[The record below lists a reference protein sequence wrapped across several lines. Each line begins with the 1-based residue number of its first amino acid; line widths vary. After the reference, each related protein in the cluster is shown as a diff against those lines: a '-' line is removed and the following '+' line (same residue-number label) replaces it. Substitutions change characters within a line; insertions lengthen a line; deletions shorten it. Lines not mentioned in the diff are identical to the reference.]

1 MQNARLITETQEAL
15 EQQTATA
22 EVLQVINASPGNLA
36 PVFDAML
43 EKATSLCEAAF
54 GILWTYD
61 GERYHAAAFRNV
73 PQAYAEF
80 LREPPPLSPET
91 PLVRIAAGELLLLF
105 QLMAAYE
112 IFGLGSSLI

>member
-1 MQNARLITETQEAL
+1 MPAERSETPPRGSAL
-15 EQQTATA
+15 HRMSRGYRTRPRKDWSPFQ
-22 EVLQVINASPGNLA
+22 ASHLT

-80 LREPPPLSPET
+80 LREPAPLSPET
-91 PLVRIAAGELLLLF
+91 PLGRIAAGELLAHIRD
-105 QLMAAYE
+105 MAAHE
-112 IFGLGSSLI
+112 